1 MEVTFTYDGQTVRIL
16 ESTCTDKPTEMWV
29 SKRDLTNDEEL
40 PGATL
45 TIQDMDGNIV
55 ESWVSTDTP
64 HRVTGLHLG
73 DAYTLTETRPADGYA
88 LADEITFRLLQKVDE
103 DGSNLQEAE
112 AYYLT
117 KKSLLFWTWDDWK
130 LLDDA
135 TVIMRDD
142 TIKAEFSKKDLT
154 TMEELPGAELT
165 ITDKD
170 GKEIDR
176 WVSSDKPHYIEKL
189 PAGDYTLTEVKAPD
203 GYAFAESVPFT
214 ALPTGEVQQFEMLDD
229 VIKVEISKKDLTTME
244 ELPGA
249 ELTLTDKGGTVVE
262 HWTSTDKP
270 HYIEKLPAGD
280 YTLTEVKAPDG
291 YAFAESVPFT
301 VLPTGEVQRFEMLD
315 DVIKVEIS
323 KVDITTNKE
332 LPGAELI
339 ITNKDGKVVEHWT
352 STDKPHYIE
361 KLPAGEYTL
370 TEITAPNGYEIAE
383 DIPFTVSGEL
393 PEHKRFIYETAIP
406 YFEKRGIPT
415 RVLRGQKTYLD
426 CFYHIVSRG
435 NAEGK
440 LASFP
445 LTGRCSIQR
454 DCKLPPIRK
463 VSDDL
468 CRQNQLSVIETDGR
482 GISYGEWR
490 NRREGKPTLR
500 GMVKADVEMALAE
513 SSDFDDFVGK
523 LQKMGYEVKYG
534 PRVKHMAVRHQ
545 DSKRFV
551 RLDGVAPQFS
561 EAELRAFFTQLKKL
575 PPEMQQEYQ
584 AENQPVQQS
593 WQKEPELPVVRRVRC
608 RSRLN
613 RPYKKVGGIMACY
626 YHYCALLRRNYRGRS
641 GRRCYYLL
649 REDFS
654 KFNRYRRQCDLL
666 WEQKIESTE
675 ELRTYKARLTHE
687 LEVLTQKRKYLYNHK
702 EVLTPDVRNRRLEEL
717 SARMRTVRRELNTCT
732 DIETDA
738 AALLLK
744 WQEVRQAEKEE
755 REVNENEQRRRSR

>member
-1 MEVTFTYDGQTVRIL
+1 MRSPEQLKGWARNVAAEKHLRAQEILQMFMFERLLERLAASPYQKNFILKGGLLISSMVGLEGRTTMDMDTTVRGI
-16 ESTCTDKPTEMWV
+16 
-29 SKRDLTNDEEL
+29 
-40 PGATL
+40 
-45 TIQDMDGNIV
+45 
-55 ESWVSTDTP
+55 
-64 HRVTGLHLG
+64 H
-73 DAYTLTETRPADGYA
+73 
-88 LADEITFRLLQKVDE
+88 
-103 DGSNLQEAE
+103 
-112 AYYLT
+112 
-117 KKSLLFWTWDDWK
+117 
-130 LLDDA
+130 
-135 TVIMRDD
+135 
-142 TIKAEFSKKDLT
+142 
-154 TMEELPGAELT
+154 MEE
-165 ITDKD
+165 
-170 GKEIDR
+170 
-176 WVSSDKPHYIEKL
+176 
-189 PAGDYTLTEVKAPD
+189 
-203 GYAFAESVPFT
+203 
-214 ALPTGEVQQFEMLDD
+214 
-229 VIKVEISKKDLTTME
+229 E
-244 ELPGA
+244 E
-249 ELTLTDKGGTVVE
+249 
-262 HWTSTDKP
+262 
-270 HYIEKLPAGD
+270 
-280 YTLTEVKAPDG
+280 
-291 YAFAESVPFT
+291 
-301 VLPTGEVQRFEMLD
+301 
-315 DVIKVEIS
+315 
-323 KVDITTNKE
+323 
-332 LPGAELI
+332 
-339 ITNKDGKVVEHWT
+339 
-352 STDKPHYIE
+352 
-361 KLPAGEYTL
+361 
-370 TEITAPNGYEIAE
+370 
-383 DIPFTVSGEL
+383 
-393 PEHKRFIYETAIP
+393 
-406 YFEKRGIPT
+406 
-415 RVLRGQKTYLD
+415 
-426 CFYHIVSRG
+426 IVS
-435 NAEGK
+435 ALK
-440 LASFP
+440 TILAVDV
-445 LTGRCSIQR
+445 G
-454 DCKLPPIRK
+454 DGIRK